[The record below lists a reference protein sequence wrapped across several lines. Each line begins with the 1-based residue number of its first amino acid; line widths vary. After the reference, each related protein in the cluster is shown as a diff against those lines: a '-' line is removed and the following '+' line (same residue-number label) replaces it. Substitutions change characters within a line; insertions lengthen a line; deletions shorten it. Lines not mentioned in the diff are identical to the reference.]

1 MREIVTAGE
10 APNIL
15 EGLTRTK
22 KHLEALEKLIDA
34 ALARSFLIL
43 ERLGYPRKQ
52 TLTAAHARQHWLL
65 KELLPSR
72 NSTFGNRSQFHLRPF
87 VRQSDCR
94 RMAGNGA

>member
-52 TLTAAHARQHWLL
+52 TLTGGSCAAALAIKRVVTVT
-65 KELLPSR
+65 PIR
-72 NSTFGNRSQFHLRPF
+72 RSAPALSPTP
-87 VRQSDCR
+87 
-94 RMAGNGA
+94 